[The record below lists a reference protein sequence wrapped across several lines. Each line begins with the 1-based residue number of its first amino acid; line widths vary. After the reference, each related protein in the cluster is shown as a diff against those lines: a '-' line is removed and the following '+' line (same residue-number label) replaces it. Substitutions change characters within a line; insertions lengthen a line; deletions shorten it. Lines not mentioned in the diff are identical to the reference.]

1 MAEQVTGPFP
11 LLARRVDVGKMLEAE
26 SYALAADAS
35 KEAAAASAR
44 FAAAD
49 RSAASAA
56 AADAISAAASAEES
70 AGRID
75 LGALDHA
82 VDAASASAAL
92 AADAATT
99 ATQAAEAASAA
110 AGSAGGSAET
120 GDTLVAKLVAL
131 GGDARLP
138 HTAVQGLGSA
148 ATADTETFAPT
159 SHDHDIS
166 AITGLQGALDALAS
180 QIGDIDAALDAI
192 NGEVI

>member
-1 MAEQVTGPFP
+1 MTDLERAAQV
-11 LLARRVDVGKMLEAE
+11 
-26 SYALAADAS
+26 LAARD
-35 KEAAAASAR
+35 EVLAAAA
-44 FAAAD
+44 
-49 RSAASAA
+49 
-56 AADAISAAASAEES
+56 
-70 AGRID
+70 
-75 LGALDHA
+75 
-82 VDAASASAAL
+82 
-92 AADAATT
+92 
-99 ATQAAEAASAA
+99 
-110 AGSAGGSAET
+110 GGVGGPAET

-148 ATADTETFAPT
+148 ATADTEAFATT